1 VAQLL
6 GSGEDKMDYS
16 RIIEESKQASL
27 FDLYR
32 LQVAISHQLEN
43 PQRVQEIKSQLK
55 PGQHITY
62 FDTVENRLVEAKV
75 IKLKRTR
82 LLVENKHDKQRW
94 NIAFYCV
101 NLDSVDTDITLSS
114 KMGLDKS
121 QVKVGDRVGFL
132 DRQNN
137 DVYGEVIRLNRKT
150 ATILTDDHT
159 NWRVGYGLLYL
170 VIDGERGNPK
180 LIAGEIINRV

>member
-1 VAQLL
+1 
-6 GSGEDKMDYS
+6 MDYS
-16 RIIEESKQASL
+16 RIIEELKQASL

-32 LQVAISHQLEN
+32 LRVAISHQLEN
-43 PQRVQEIKSQLK
+43 PQRIQEIKCQLK
-55 PGQHITY
+55 PGQTITY
-62 FDTVENRLVEAKV
+62 FDGAENKLIEAKV
-75 IKLKRTR
+75 VKLKRTR

-94 NIAFYCV
+94 DIPFYLV

-114 KMGLDKS
+114 TMGLDKS
-121 QVKVGDRVGFL
+121 QLKVGDRVGFR
-132 DRQNN
+132 DGQNN

-170 VIDGERGNPK
+170 VIEGERGYPS
-180 LIAGEIINRV
+180 LIEGKIIDQE